1 MIIADEW
8 ISRGYM
14 SILVLKIIGIAESTY
29 YYHRHTVPQ
38 REPVVPNTHVG
49 RPILGYSLNNASKRV
64 SDEQIKEWLTEL
76 VLGEEG
82 AYGYRKLTKCLKLQ
96 YHLFINKKKVY
107 RLCKELQ
114 LLKKQR
120 EIKNKHPR
128 RLTRNRIITS
138 VDQLWEIDIKYG
150 YIAGENRFFYL
161 MCLIDVYDRVIV
173 DYHIGLTCEGK
184 HATYIVERALWKRKL
199 VNRSM
204 RPVIRSDNGPQFISN
219 AFENACEALNVE
231 HERIPPKTPNLN
243 AHIESF
249 HSILERDCYA
259 RNEFAS
265 YTGAYKI
272 VTEFLDFYV
281 NRYLHG
287 SLNDMPPA
295 CFHDRV
301 VNMGIRPFTVN
312 V

>member
-1 MIIADEW
+1 
-8 ISRGYM
+8 
-14 SILVLKIIGIAESTY
+14 VLKIIGIAESTY
-29 YYHRHTVPQ
+29 YYQKSPTGHSEHATVA
-38 REPVVPNTHVG
+38 TFIG
-49 RPILGYSLNNASKRV
+49 RPILGYSLDRSGKRV

-82 AYGYRKLTKCLKLQ
+82 SYGYRKLTKCLKQQ
-96 YHLFINKKKVY
+96 YQLFINKKKVY
-107 RLCKELQ
+107 RLCKELRI
-114 LLKKQR
+114 LKKQR

-128 RLTRNRIITS
+128 RLARNRTITS
-138 VDQLWEIDIKYG
+138 VNQLWEIDIKYG

-184 HATYIVERALWKRKL
+184 HAAHIVERALWKRKL
-199 VNRSM
+199 TNSLV
-204 RPVIRSDNGPQFISN
+204 RPVIRSDNGPQFISH
-219 AFENACEALNVE
+219 AFEDACEALNVE

-249 HSILERDCYA
+249 HSILEKDCYA

-265 YTGAYKI
+265 YTEAHKI

-281 NRYLHG
+281 NRFLHG
-287 SLNDMPPA
+287 SLDDMPPA
-295 CFHDRV
+295 HFHEMV
-301 VNMGIRPFTVN
+301 VNMGIQPFIVTV
-312 V
+312 

>member
-1 MIIADEW
+1 MIIADKW
-8 ISRGYM
+8 ISRGYTT
-14 SILVLKIIGIAESTY
+14 ILVLKIIGIAESTY
-29 YYHRHTVPQ
+29 YYQKGSLRHPEQ
-38 REPVVPNTHVG
+38 VVEYPNIG
-49 RPILGYSLNNASKRV
+49 RPILGYSLDQSNKRV

-82 AYGYRKLTKCLKLQ
+82 GYGYRKLTKCLQQQQQLI
-96 YHLFINKKKVY
+96 INKKKVY
-107 RLCKELQ
+107 RLCKELKI
-114 LLKKQR
+114 LKKQR

-128 RLTRNRIITS
+128 KLARNRTITS
-138 VDQLWEIDIKYG
+138 VNQLWEIDIKYG

-184 HATYIVERALWKRKL
+184 HAAHIAERALWKRKL
-199 VNRSM
+199 TNSLV
-204 RPVIRSDNGPQFISN
+204 RPVIRSDNGPQFISH
-219 AFENACEALNVE
+219 AFEDACESLNVE

-249 HSILERDCYA
+249 HSILEKDCYA

-265 YTGAYKI
+265 YTEAHKI

-281 NRYLHG
+281 NRFLHG
-287 SLNDMPPA
+287 SLDDMPPA
-295 CFHDRV
+295 RFHEMV
-301 VNMGIRPFTVN
+301 VNMGITPFTVN

>member
-1 MIIADEW
+1 M
-8 ISRGYM
+8 
-14 SILVLKIIGIAESTY
+14 AESTY
-29 YYHRHTVPQ
+29 YYQKRPTGHSEHTSAD
-38 REPVVPNTHVG
+38 TSIG
-49 RPILGYSLNNASKRV
+49 RPILGYSLDHSSKRV

-82 AYGYRKLTKCLKLQ
+82 SYGYRKLTKCLRQQ
-96 YHLFINKKKVY
+96 YQLFINKKKVY
-107 RLCKELQ
+107 RLCKELRI
-114 LLKKQR
+114 LKKQR

-128 RLTRNRIITS
+128 RLARNRTITS
-138 VDQLWEIDIKYG
+138 VNQLWEIDIKYG

-184 HATYIVERALWKRKL
+184 HAAHIVERALWKRKL
-199 VNRSM
+199 TNSLV
-204 RPVIRSDNGPQFISN
+204 RPVIRSDNGPQFISHT
-219 AFENACEALNVE
+219 FEDACEALNVE

-249 HSILERDCYA
+249 HSILEKDCYA

-265 YTGAYKI
+265 YTEAHKI
-272 VTEFLDFYV
+272 VTAFLDFYV
-281 NRYLHG
+281 NRFLHG
-287 SLNDMPPA
+287 SLDDMPPA
-295 CFHDRV
+295 HFHEMV
-301 VNMGIRPFTVN
+301 VNMGIKPFTVT